1 MVKLINEW
9 QKDIDKYNKENINW
23 VEHKID
29 QLHLD

>member
-9 QKDIDKYNKENINW
+9 QKDIAKYNKENINW